1 MNSDLNDSIRQ
12 GDRQQDA
19 ELMSRVSKGDTTA
32 LESFYTSYF
41 QRLYRYVFY
50 RVGRDHHHTEEVVND
65 TFIEAIEKAKNYD
78 ATRGSI
84 DSWLITISRNIIRS
98 LKTTIGRAREYEKS
112 WTTIDGDLEG
122 LFADMSRN
130 ALPESELESEELKI
144 LVGTAL
150 SGLPEGYAELLIMKY
165 VQNLSVRDIAVN
177 LNRTEKAVESQLT
190 RARLAF
196 RESFNQLNH

>member
-1 MNSDLNDSIRQ
+1 M
-12 GDRQQDA
+12 
-19 ELMSRVSKGDTTA
+19 
-32 LESFYTSYF
+32 
-41 QRLYRYVFY
+41 
-50 RVGRDHHHTEEVVND
+50 
-65 TFIEAIEKAKNYD
+65 
-78 ATRGSI
+78 
-84 DSWLITISRNIIRS
+84 SRNIIRS